1 MFLGKENIFI
11 CIQNISVYPLFTN
24 VHLFFIFPH
33 QGLLNFYY
41 SFQLVVQLEV
51 LVWWELQLF
60 WVFSLKEDYSQQV
73 RKTWCNYIW
82 DQITYDSE
90 NNLSGRHK
98 SFQWRQWYHLIFSKN
113 VDPCFLEQLL
123 LSNLLIIIWK
133 KNCFMYIY
141 IFLTLLVKI
150 LVAASIFY
158 FKPIGP

>member
-98 SFQWRQWYHLIFSKN
+98 WFQWRQWYHLIFSKN
-113 VDPCFLEQLL
+113 VDPCFLEQLAKQSPHYHL
-123 LSNLLIIIWK
+123 EEELFYVYLYISNI
-133 KNCFMYIY
+133 
-141 IFLTLLVKI
+141 V
-150 LVAASIFY
+150 S
-158 FKPIGP
+158 

>member
-11 CIQNISVYPLFTN
+11 YIQNISVYPLFTN

-33 QGLLNFYY
+33 QGLLNIYY

-82 DQITYDSE
+82 DQITYNSE

-98 SFQWRQWYHLIFSKN
+98 SCQWRQWYHLIFSKN

-123 LSNLLIIIWK
+123 LCSLPIIIWK

-150 LVAASIFY
+150 LVAASIFLL
-158 FKPIGP
+158 